1 MGGLGEPGEGEGEDW
16 GGREEGEPCPKGIAP
31 CSCEEKGRR
40 PMGGKPNGIIGIIIG
55 PEPEGAWPRLAS
67 D

>member
-1 MGGLGEPGEGEGEDW
+1 MGGLGEPGDGEGEDW

-40 PMGGKPNGIIGIIIG
+40 GQRDEGGEGD
-55 PEPEGAWPRLAS
+55 EGANSKP
-67 D
+67 